1 MNIQGEAPCHDYCE
15 ILRDSEASCED
26 YCEILML
33 APCHDYCEIF
43 AILRE
48 GFIVTASIRHL
59 ASVTRPCCREISTNQ
74 RPVSWSHDHSQPI
87 RGQGVRN
94 LWQYFPPV
102 CVTTVR
108 VDLCERSVERKMQ
121 TRIQSISAVLSS
133 SSSHWLTLIE
143 IVSWEYKWRHRNVYS
158 PILYNLQRRALAQT
172 EREGDGTR

>member
-1 MNIQGEAPCHDYCE
+1 MIIAKYLWDITRYCEIIVTAGQGRNNRGSVTMKMMWQTIMIVCTICNEVSKKVFSYPQMMMNIRGEAPCHDYCE

-102 CVTTVR
+102 
-108 VDLCERSVERKMQ
+108 DLK
-121 TRIQSISAVLSS
+121 IKL
-133 SSSHWLTLIE
+133 
-143 IVSWEYKWRHRNVYS
+143 
-158 PILYNLQRRALAQT
+158 
-172 EREGDGTR
+172 